1 MLKNTW
7 NKRII
12 KLAAAICVF
21 VCVRAC
27 VFVRVCRAA
36 ANILR
41 MHEIR
46 KRQIIVRKVAFT
58 M

>member
-1 MLKNTW
+1 MYVFMLKNTS

-12 KLAAAICVF
+12 TLAASLSLSLSLSLCVC

-27 VFVRVCRAA
+27 VRVCRAA

-46 KRQIIVRKVAFT
+46 KR
-58 M
+58 